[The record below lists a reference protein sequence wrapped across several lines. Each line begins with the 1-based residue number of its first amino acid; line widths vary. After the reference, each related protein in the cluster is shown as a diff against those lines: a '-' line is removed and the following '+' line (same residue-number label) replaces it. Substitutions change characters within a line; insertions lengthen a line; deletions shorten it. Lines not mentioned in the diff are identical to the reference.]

1 MCVRRYGGN
10 YVPCP
15 NAIGSDWEVQL
26 LCMSTGWT
34 TQAGPSFIG
43 PCPPYWYELVEG
55 PVCIVAKQMFT
66 MEAKILALAHSYQEL
81 FLLIDIT
88 KELGD
93 AVGLPLDSTTM

>member
-1 MCVRRYGGN
+1 
-10 YVPCP
+10 
-15 NAIGSDWEVQL
+15 
-26 LCMSTGWT
+26 
-34 TQAGPSFIG
+34 
-43 PCPPYWYELVEG
+43 
-55 PVCIVAKQMFT
+55 MFT